1 MADTPETPVGW
12 AGPVGIILGAWDAFR
27 RSGGST
33 PATVETQR
41 EYELEQSRTQGAAES
56 QWEQVGQSS
65 EPPSGMPPSGSGSTP
80 VGATTAPP
88 ASSAPLPATVGEPPV
103 FQYAGDSGPESPGD
117 AIIPGGSQLGDPVWQ
132 GHPGLDPGIL
142 IPPAPGTY
150 PQHRGDSP
158 FWAHPY
164 DVPIPRGMTSTLLPS
179 SDVFVGP
186 ALPSIIR
193 EILRRGLPQ
202 IVRRVDRRRRTQ
214 ERIERERRA
223 RDRRR
228 MQQLEELMRRRRTP
242 TEIPIPR
249 APRVVRPRMPSPLDV
264 PIPQPQRIE
273 VPRPAP
279 TFPTPTM
286 EPTPVSI
293 PAPTP
298 PTIPAPQP
306 TPAQTRQRQRRSA
319 TPRRQL
325 WRFLPGFFQREGDR
339 SPLREAIPAGSIPG
353 TTPGLTVDE
362 ATSLSWAAPSS
373 QQRRCKPCKK
383 PRKKRKNPSNVV
395 ATVKPFQRRM
405 SRNSLEN
412 LK

>member
-12 AGPVGIILGAWDAFR
+12 TGPIGIILGAWDAFR

-41 EYELEQSRTQGAAES
+41 EYELEQSRTQAAAEA
-56 QWEQVGQSS
+56 QWELVGQSS
-65 EPPSGMPPSGSGSTP
+65 EPPSATQPSGSASTP

-88 ASSAPLPATVGEPPV
+88 ASSPPLPSTVGEPPV
-103 FQYAGDSGPESPGD
+103 FEYADSSIAGRPGPPEGAVRD
-117 AIIPGGSQLGDPVWQ
+117 VLGSLWPQ
-132 GHPGLDPGIL
+132 GAEHW
-142 IPPAPGTY
+142 APSA
-150 PQHRGDSP
+150 P
-158 FWAHPY
+158 
-164 DVPIPRGMTSTLLPS
+164 LLPS
-179 SDVFVGP
+179 YDVFVGP

-202 IVRRVDRRRRTQ
+202 VVRRVDRRRRTQ

-306 TPAQTRQRQRRSA
+306 TPTQTQRRQRRPA

-325 WRFLPGFFQREGDR
+325 WRFLPGFFFGESER
-339 SPLREAIPAGSIPG
+339 SPFREAIPAGSIPG
-353 TTPGLTVDE
+353 TTPGLTVDA